1 MKIWCGI
8 YFLISKKNAYFVV
21 LRKRPNNKKESF
33 MEFSAK
39 EIAQFLGGKVI
50 GDENVKVSNLS
61 KIEEGKAGTLTFLAN
76 PKYTPHIYTTQASIV
91 LVNKG
96 FTPEGE
102 IKATLIEVEDAYAC
116 LAMLLNMVNAARPE
130 KKGIEE
136 GSHVAASATLS
147 DSIYIGAFA
156 YIGEHAV
163 LGEGCKIYPQ
173 AYVGDNVKIGNN
185 TTIYPGVK
193 IYHDCVIG
201 NNCIIHA
208 GAVIGADG
216 FGFAPHDGK
225 YVKIAQI
232 GNVVIEDNVEIG
244 ANTTIDRATMG
255 STVIHEGVKLD
266 NLIQVAHNVEI
277 GESTVMAAQCGI
289 AGSTKIG
296 SHCMMGGQVGVAG
309 HITVG
314 DHVNVGAQ
322 TGIPNHIDPNNTL
335 LGTPAMPAREFAR
348 VSVLMRK
355 LPELSQTIRELQKE
369 IKSLKQQR
377 GE

>member
-136 GSHVAASATLS
+136 GSLVAASATLS

-173 AYVGDNVKIGNN
+173 AYIGDNVKIGNN

-266 NLIQVAHNVEI
+266 NLIQVGHNVEI

-322 TGIPNHIDPNNTL
+322 TGIPNHIDPNSTL

>member
-1 MKIWCGI
+1 
-8 YFLISKKNAYFVV
+8 
-21 LRKRPNNKKESF
+21 

-39 EIAQFLGGKVI
+39 DIAQFLHGRVI
-50 GDENVKVSNLS
+50 GDENVKVNNLS

-76 PKYTPHIYTTQASIV
+76 PKYTPYIYTTKASIV

-96 FTPEGE
+96 FVAEQE
-102 IKATLIEVEDAYAC
+102 IKATLIEVDDAYSC
-116 LAMLLNMVNAARPE
+116 LALLLNMVNQARPE

-136 GSHVAASATLS
+136 GAHIAASATLS

-156 YIGEHAV
+156 YIGENV
-163 LGEGCKIYPQ
+163 TVGEGSKIYPQ
-173 AYVGDNVKIGNN
+173 CYIGDNVKIGKD
-185 TTIYPGVK
+185 TVIYPGVK

-201 NNCIIHA
+201 DRCIVHA

-216 FGFAPHDGK
+216 FGFAPHDGT

-232 GNVVIEDNVEIG
+232 GNVVLENDVEIG

-277 GESTVMAAQCGI
+277 GKNTVMAAQCGV
-289 AGSTKIG
+289 AGSTKVG
-296 SHCMMGGQVGVAG
+296 SHCMMGGQVGIAG
-309 HITVG
+309 HITIG

-322 TGIPNHIDPNNTL
+322 TGIPNHVESNSTL
-335 LGTPAMPAREFAR
+335 LGTPAIPAREFAR
-348 VSVLMRK
+348 TSVLTRK
-355 LPELSQTIRELQKE
+355 LPELNQTIRQLQKE
-369 IKSLKQQR
+369 IETLKQKL

>member
-1 MKIWCGI
+1 M
-8 YFLISKKNAYFVV
+8 
-21 LRKRPNNKKESF
+21 
-33 MEFSAK
+33 
-39 EIAQFLGGKVI
+39 
-50 GDENVKVSNLS
+50 
-61 KIEEGKAGTLTFLAN
+61 
-76 PKYTPHIYTTQASIV
+76 
-91 LVNKG
+91 
-96 FTPEGE
+96 
-102 IKATLIEVEDAYAC
+102 
-116 LAMLLNMVNAARPE
+116 
-130 KKGIEE
+130 
-136 GSHVAASATLS
+136 
-147 DSIYIGAFA
+147 
-156 YIGEHAV
+156 
-163 LGEGCKIYPQ
+163 GEGCKIYPQ
-173 AYVGDNVKIGNN
+173 AYIGDNVKIGNN

-322 TGIPNHIDPNNTL
+322 TGIPNHIDPNSTL

-369 IKSLKQQR
+369 IESLKQQR